1 MYSLTNVPYTI
12 IINYLN
18 IHKHNYGVQQIDVLK
33 VQMLQECAKFLLKV
47 PKFDI
52 KTLSVEQLDKFMKKH
67 KPYTVMAYIDDKNSS
82 KNGWTNITP
91 QANEVYKLIHSN
103 SKLNIKYNK
112 NLDNN
117 THLISEI
124 NVKHDTGLKKYDN
137 YQFRL
142 ITLYPPNFIAP
153 DYFEEIHVYIDYIK
167 VLRISYIVRTNILN
181 KHNNENNNIN
191 DIDIDNN
198 DDDSDNYHTKEEID
212 IDEYVQ
218 KKYINKTIMEKMLR
232 YSWYSEAL
240 KSENVRNII
249 LERINKYELNKCDFN
264 GIEDGDYV
272 L

>member
-18 IHKHNYGVQQIDVLK
+18 IHRHNYDVQQIDVLK
-33 VQMLQECAKFLLKV
+33 VQILQECAKFLLKV

-91 QANEVYKLIHSN
+91 DANELYKLIHSN

-112 NLDNN
+112 NLDNK
-117 THLISEI
+117 TRLISAI
-124 NVKHDTGLKKYDN
+124 NVKHDTGLCKYDN

-142 ITLYPPNFIAP
+142 ITLYPPNYIAP

-181 KHNNENNNIN
+181 KKDNDNNN
-191 DIDIDNN
+191 NN
-198 DDDSDNYHTKEEID
+198 DNDNDSDNYYTKEEID

-218 KKYINKTIMEKMLR
+218 KKYIDKTIMEKMLR
-232 YSWYSEAL
+232 YCWYSKAL
-240 KSENVRNII
+240 ESENVRNII
-249 LERINKYELNKCDFN
+249 LEHINKYELNKCDFN

>member
-18 IHKHNYGVQQIDVLK
+18 IHRHDYGVQQIDVLK
-33 VQMLQECAKFLLKV
+33 VQLLQECAKFLLKV

-67 KPYTVMAYIDDKNSS
+67 KPYTVMAYIDDRYNS

-91 QANEVYKLIHSN
+91 DASELYKLIHSN

-112 NLDNN
+112 NLDNK
-117 THLISEI
+117 THLISGDT
-124 NVKHDTGLKKYDN
+124 VKHDTGLMKYDN

-142 ITLYPPNFIAP
+142 ITLYPPNSIAP
-153 DYFEEIHVYIDYIK
+153 KYFEEIHVYFNYIK
-167 VLRISYIVRTNILN
+167 ILRISYIVEIDILN
-181 KHNNENNNIN
+181 KK
-191 DIDIDNN
+191 DN
-198 DDDSDNYHTKEEID
+198 DDNTNHDNSVNYYKKEEIV

-218 KKYINKTIMEKMLR
+218 KKYIDKTIMEKMLR
-232 YSWYSEAL
+232 YCWYSEAL

-249 LERINKYELNKCDFN
+249 LERINKYGLDKCDFN

>member
-1 MYSLTNVPYTI
+1 MLKNVPYTI

-18 IHKHNYGVQQIDVLK
+18 IRRHDYGVQQSDVLK
-33 VQMLQECAKFLLKV
+33 VQVLQECAKFLLKV

-67 KPYTVMAYIDDKNSS
+67 KPYTVMAYIDDCYSS

-91 QANEVYKLIHSN
+91 NASELHKLIHSN

-117 THLISEI
+117 THLISGI
-124 NVKHDTGLKKYDN
+124 DVKHDTGLMNYDN

-142 ITLYPPNFIAP
+142 LTLYPPVCIAP
-153 DYFEEIHVYIDYIK
+153 DYFEEILVYIDYIK
-167 VLRISYIVRTNILN
+167 VLRISYIVRINTLN
-181 KHNNENNNIN
+181 KEDN
-191 DIDIDNN
+191 DDNN
-198 DDDSDNYHTKEEID
+198 SNNYYKKEEIE

-218 KKYINKTIMEKMLR
+218 KKYIDKTIMEKMLR
-232 YSWYSEAL
+232 HCWYSEAL
-240 KSENVRNII
+240 ECENVRNII
-249 LERINKYELNKCDFN
+249 LERINKYGLDKCDFN